1 MLLPY
6 ELIGN
11 VREND
16 EIIINDTN
24 GKMYDLPKQV
34 CDNSSYIY
42 EVHKG
47 SVVYN
52 SINIRL
58 DDIKFEKH
66 NITLFTS
73 RTHYFDSLISNRACD
88 LVLKDRR
95 SIREIFELGPYI
107 KPLNLSK
114 MSNHIGFNGLV
125 ITSDGYILLIK
136 RSRDVSVAKG
146 ILATSILA
154 SLKTKY
160 AIDKNSFDFT
170 LYGLA
175 NSIRHEVYDEL
186 NIDLCNISDD
196 DLINGIKFF
205 YRYLIERG
213 KP

>member
-1 MLLPY
+1 
-6 ELIGN
+6 
-11 VREND
+11 
-16 EIIINDTN
+16 
-24 GKMYDLPKQV
+24 
-34 CDNSSYIY
+34 
-42 EVHKG
+42 
-47 SVVYN
+47 
-52 SINIRL
+52 
-58 DDIKFEKH
+58 
-66 NITLFTS
+66 
-73 RTHYFDSLISNRACD
+73 
-88 LVLKDRR
+88 
-95 SIREIFELGPYI
+95 
-107 KPLNLSK
+107 